1 MTFEATGAAVAFVAS
16 LMLAPGCRWLARRE
30 KILDRPGGRKHHAAP
45 TPLLGGLAVAGG
57 VVLAL
62 VLVGPETTPLLRLLP
77 ALALALILGVT
88 DDIREMTAH
97 GKAAGQAV
105 ASALAVAALP
115 ELLAPHITGLRA
127 ADFLLA
133 AAFLV
138 GMMNAV
144 NFADTFDGL
153 CALTSAA
160 ILGVSGTLATSPDVR
175 LVAFAGAAACIGFLP
190 WNLSARRKL
199 FLGDTGSLFLGLLIG
214 AVALIVAGD
223 YESVARPEMI
233 PLFLCGVPIVDATT
247 VALHRVLAR
256 RPIVVGGR
264 DHLSHRLVL
273 AGLTPKVA
281 VLALAACSG
290 ATAALTHAYV
300 SLQGPARTTLV
311 AASWIAASAVI
322 AVSLRSRVYA
332 QRD

>member
-1 MTFEATGAAVAFVAS
+1 
-16 LMLAPGCRWLARRE
+16 
-30 KILDRPGGRKHHAAP
+30 
-45 TPLLGGLAVAGG
+45 
-57 VVLAL
+57 
-62 VLVGPETTPLLRLLP
+62 
-77 ALALALILGVT
+77 
-88 DDIREMTAH
+88 
-97 GKAAGQAV
+97 
-105 ASALAVAALP
+105 
-115 ELLAPHITGLRA
+115 
-127 ADFLLA
+127 
-133 AAFLV
+133 
-138 GMMNAV
+138 
-144 NFADTFDGL
+144 
-153 CALTSAA
+153 
-160 ILGVSGTLATSPDVR
+160 
-175 LVAFAGAAACIGFLP
+175 VAFAGAAACIGFLP